1 MPISQKL
8 MSPMCAFA
16 CFGSTPLVAT
26 ILLQV
31 EEARDNFN
39 DREATRLKK
48 LARLTG
54 VKDSADDSK
63 SEAK

>member
-1 MPISQKL
+1 MLWLNTS
-8 MSPMCAFA
+8 AH
-16 CFGSTPLVAT
+16 VAT

>member
-1 MPISQKL
+1 MLNFVPHPNVHLCKYWPTTL
-8 MSPMCAFA
+8 APD
-16 CFGSTPLVAT
+16 AT
-26 ILLQV
+26 TLLQV

-54 VKDSADDSK
+54 VKDGADDGK
-63 SEAK
+63 PKAK